1 MTRHDPF
8 PLPPDPH
15 TVPVLDCEAGI
26 ERLMGNRP
34 LYLRVLARFRSD
46 YHGSAGAIRDA
57 LEAHDTELAQRL
69 AHTLKGAAGM
79 IEAQALHATAL
90 ALEDVLRGGKRD
102 ARTLLPP
109 LEAALTEVL
118 RELDAM
124 EWVTL
129 ATPPPAPAPDNA
141 VADLRAMLDIG
152 DGAAVELVA
161 VAHSELSM
169 HLGERGYAA
178 LRAAVTDFDYE
189 SALKLLDQPRN
200 QG

>member
-1 MTRHDPF
+1 MTRHDPAA
-8 PLPPDPH
+8 LPPDPH

-26 ERLMGNRP
+26 ERLMGNRA

-46 YHGSAGAIRDA
+46 YRGSASAIGDA
-57 LEAHDTELAQRL
+57 LEADDTELAQRL

-79 IEAQALHATAL
+79 IEAQALHAAAL

-109 LEAALTEVL
+109 LDAALAEVL

-124 EWVTL
+124 EWVKQ
-129 ATPPPAPAPDNA
+129 ATPPPTPVPAPDNA
-141 VADLRAMLDIG
+141 MADLRTMLDIG

-161 VAHSELSM
+161 AAHSELSM

-178 LRAAVTDFDYE
+178 LRGAVADFDYE
-189 SALKLLDQPRN
+189 GALKLLEQPRN
-200 QG
+200 